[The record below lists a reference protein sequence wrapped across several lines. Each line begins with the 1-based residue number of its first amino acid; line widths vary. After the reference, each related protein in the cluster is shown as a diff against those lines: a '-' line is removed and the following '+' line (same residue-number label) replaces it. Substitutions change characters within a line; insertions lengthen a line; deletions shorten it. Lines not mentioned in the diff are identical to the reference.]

1 MRRGYSRLA
10 SAEEKRNIRRAVTFG
25 VLTVAAFLALF
36 LFGLPTV
43 AKFAAFLSDIRKT
56 SQPIEK
62 NDTTPPSPPRID
74 TLPDATASVK
84 LDVKGKAE
92 AGSTVI
98 LTFNG
103 EEQEVVVGNDGD
115 FVFSL
120 SLDDGEN
127 KLLFMAKDSAGN
139 ESQATQT
146 YKVIFD
152 DEDPKLEISSPSD
165 GAEFFGSSERQATI
179 QGTTDPEITLTIN
192 ERPIKIDDNGGF
204 TYATTLNEGD
214 NTFNIKAVDKAGN
227 TTEKSLTLKFSP

>member
-25 VLTVAAFLALF
+25 VLTVAAILALF

-56 SQPIEK
+56 SQPIEI

-74 TLPDATASVK
+74 TLPDATNKSA

-92 AGSTVI
+92 VGSTVI
-98 LTFNG
+98 LTFNAK
-103 EEQEVVVGNDGD
+103 EQEVLVGNDGD

-120 SLDDGEN
+120 DLDDGEN
-127 KLLFMAKDSAGN
+127 KLSFLAKDTSGN
-139 ESQATQT
+139 ESQRTQT

-152 DEDPKLEISSPSD
+152 NDEPKLEISSPSD
-165 GAEFFGSSERQATI
+165 GAEFFGSSERLVTL
-179 QGTTDPEITLTIN
+179 QGTTEPEIELTIN
-192 ERPIKIDDNGGF
+192 DRPIKVDDSGSF

-214 NTFNIKAVDKAGN
+214 NTFNIRAVDKAGN

>member
-1 MRRGYSRLA
+1 MKRGYSRLA

-25 VLTVAAFLALF
+25 VLTVASILALF

-56 SQPIEK
+56 SQPIEL

-74 TLPDATASVK
+74 TLPDATNKSA

-92 AGSTVI
+92 VGSTVI
-98 LTFNG
+98 LTFNAK
-103 EEQEVVVGNDGD
+103 EQEVLVGNDGD

-120 SLDDGEN
+120 DLDDGEN
-127 KLLFMAKDSAGN
+127 KLSFLAKDTSGN
-139 ESQATQT
+139 ESQRTQT

-152 DEDPKLEISSPSD
+152 NDEPKLEISSPSD
-165 GAEFFGSSERQATI
+165 GAEFFGSSERQVTL
-179 QGTTDPEITLTIN
+179 QGTTEPEIELTIN
-192 ERPIKIDDNGGF
+192 DRPIKVDDNGSF

-214 NTFNIKAVDKAGN
+214 NPFNIKAVDKAGN